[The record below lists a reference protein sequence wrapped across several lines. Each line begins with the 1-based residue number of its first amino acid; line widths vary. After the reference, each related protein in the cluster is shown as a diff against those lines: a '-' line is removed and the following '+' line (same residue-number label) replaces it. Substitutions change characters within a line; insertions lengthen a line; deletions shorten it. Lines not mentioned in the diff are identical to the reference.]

1 MASPRARAEPAPLD
15 ELERL
20 LGALEEEVVALR
32 ARIPAAPGKLPDQ
45 VKQRIGLLEA
55 ENQLLRQRIAAA
67 REQVERLR
75 TRIRFIE
82 DRAE

>member
-1 MASPRARAEPAPLD
+1 MTSPRARAEPAPLE

-20 LGALEEEVVALR
+20 LGALEEELLGLR
-32 ARIPAAPGKLPDQ
+32 ARVPAAPGKLPDQ

-55 ENQLLRQRIAAA
+55 ENQLLRQRIVAA

-75 TRIRFIE
+75 TRMRFME
-82 DRAE
+82 DRGE